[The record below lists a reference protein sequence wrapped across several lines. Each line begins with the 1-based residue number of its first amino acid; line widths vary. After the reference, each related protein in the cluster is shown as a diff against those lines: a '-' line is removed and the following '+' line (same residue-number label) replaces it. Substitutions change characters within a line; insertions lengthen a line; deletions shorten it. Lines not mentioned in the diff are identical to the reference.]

1 VPRQIVVAFRMPPGG
16 RSPGPE
22 GTLLARARALCAQ
35 GEALGARMVAWSG
48 AGLALAWDAD
58 SMEEAISMA
67 TSIREEAAATER
79 AWACGIAEGE
89 LEPFAVD
96 GQRLHLASGPALWT
110 ATSLARVARA
120 GEALVDGDARA
131 VRSGQLSLIGVRTAT
146 DAGERVRGW
155 RLDVER
161 PWRRGVLGASSAAPD
176 ATDRFVSFLPEEH
189 DVRGL
194 RAEDVLDA
202 AATQPL
208 PAIRFAEESGTRPWD
223 DTAGDVRSLVD
234 AASDPSGPPPS
245 PLVERVR
252 RLAHGEA
259 GAAPADALLEARR
272 ARAVASAGPPA
283 AQCQAALALAMTLS
297 IAQRSD
303 EALLEALDALARARE
318 AGDAKAVAACMALL
332 AKLYAAA
339 GRSDE
344 AAALLKG

>member
-1 VPRQIVVAFRMPPGG
+1 
-16 RSPGPE
+16 
-22 GTLLARARALCAQ
+22 
-35 GEALGARMVAWSG
+35 MVAWSG
-48 AGLALAWDAD
+48 AGLALAWDTD

-67 TSIREEAAATER
+67 TSIRDEAAAER

-89 LEPFAVD
+89 IEPLAED
-96 GQRLHLASGPALWT
+96 GQKMHLASGPALWA
-110 ATSLARVARA
+110 ATSLARVARP
-120 GEALVDGDARA
+120 GEALVDGDAPA
-131 VRSGQLSLIGVRTAT
+131 VRAGQLSLIGVRTAT

-161 PWRRGVLGASSAAPD
+161 PWRRGVLGASPVSPD
-176 ATDRFVSFLPEEH
+176 ATERLAAFPPEER
-189 DVRGL
+189 DVRGS

-208 PAIRFAEESGTRPWD
+208 PALRFGEESGTRPWD
-223 DTAGDVRSLVD
+223 DAAGDVRSLVD
-234 AASDPSGPPPS
+234 AMSDPSATPSS

-259 GAAPADALLEARR
+259 GVAPADALLEARR
-272 ARAVASAGPPA
+272 ARAAAAAGPPA
-283 AQCQAALALAMTLS
+283 AQCQAALALAMTLT

-332 AKLYAAA
+332 AKLYAGA
-339 GRSDE
+339 GRSEE
-344 AAALLKG
+344 AASLLKG

>member
-1 VPRQIVVAFRMPPGG
+1 MI
-16 RSPGPE
+16 
-22 GTLLARARALCAQ
+22 
-35 GEALGARMVAWSG
+35 AWSG
-48 AGLALAWDAD
+48 AGFALAWDVD

-67 TSIREEAAATER
+67 TSIRDEAAAIER

-89 LEPFAVD
+89 IEPLAED
-96 GQRLHLASGPALWT
+96 GPTLHLASGPALWA

-131 VRSGQLSLIGVRTAT
+131 VRAGQLSLIGVRTAT

-161 PWRRGVLGASSAAPD
+161 PWKRGVLGGASGPQDAAD
-176 ATDRFVSFLPEEH
+176 TLASFPPEEV
-189 DVRGL
+189 DVRGP
-194 RAEDVLDA
+194 RAEDLLDA

-208 PAIRFAEESGTRPWD
+208 PTIRFAEESGTRPWD
-223 DTAGDVRSLVD
+223 DDAGDVRSLVD
-234 AASDPSGPPPS
+234 AAASEPESRPPSSS

-259 GAAPADALLEARR
+259 GVAPADAMLEARR
-272 ARAVASAGPPA
+272 ARAAASAGPPA

-332 AKLYAAA
+332 AKLYAGA
-339 GRSDE
+339 GRGDE
-344 AAALLKG
+344 ATALLKG

>member
-1 VPRQIVVAFRMPPGG
+1 VPCQIVVAFRMPPGG
-16 RSPGPE
+16 RGPGPE
-22 GTLLARARALCAQ
+22 GTLLARARTLCAR

-48 AGLALAWDAD
+48 AGLALAWDAE

-67 TSIREEAAATER
+67 TSIRDEAAAPER
-79 AWACGIAEGE
+79 AWACGIAEGDI
-89 LEPFAVD
+89 EPLGQD
-96 GQRLHLASGPALWT
+96 GQKMHLASGPALWT
-110 ATSLARVARA
+110 ATSLARVARS
-120 GEALVDGDARA
+120 GEVIVDGDARA
-131 VRSGQLSLIGVRTAT
+131 LRAGQLSLIGVRTAT

-161 PWRRGVLGASSAAPD
+161 PWKRGVLGVSSPPPD
-176 ATDRFVSFLPEEH
+176 ATDRFVSFPPEEYE
-189 DVRGL
+189 VRL

-223 DTAGDVRSLVD
+223 DGAGDVRSLVD
-234 AASDPSGPPPS
+234 AASDPSPP

-259 GAAPADALLEARR
+259 GVAPADALVEARR
-272 ARAVASAGPPA
+272 ARAAAFAGPPA

-297 IAQRSD
+297 IAQRLD

-332 AKLYAAA
+332 AKLYAST
-339 GRSDE
+339 GRSSE